1 MISPSHQSTA
11 RLLLIPCAILSI
23 LLPAHLPGQD
33 SAPVAALVDGKP
45 ILVSQLRR
53 EFQSATG
60 KLKLSTEA
68 RTRVQQELLQKVIQ
82 RRLALAYL
90 QRTGQAASQQD
101 IVLAR
106 EKLELRL
113 GLEQQS
119 LEQYLQE
126 RELTEQQL
134 ELQLA
139 WQLSWPRYQKKYLT
153 DKNLQRYFKQHQEEF
168 DGTRR
173 HVAHILLKAGKKE
186 EFEQL
191 HARQESLRQQITRG
205 DLTFAEAARTHSE
218 SPTAE
223 KGGDIG
229 WIDWNGPMPRAFTS
243 AAFNT
248 APGKVS
254 KPVESLFGVHLV
266 QCLEIKKGTRSWQD
280 ARDPLRI
287 AIVRYLF
294 SWAADQQR
302 EHSEIKQTSLW
313 PERSLQQE

>member
-11 RLLLIPCAILSI
+11 RLLLIPCAIFSL

-33 SAPVAALVDGKP
+33 ASPAAALVDGKP
-45 ILVSQLRR
+45 ILLSQLRR

-101 IVLAR
+101 VALAR

-113 GLEQQS
+113 GLEQQT

-134 ELQLA
+134 ELQMA
-139 WQLSWPRYQKKYLT
+139 WQLSWPRYQEKYLT
-153 DKNLQRYFKQHQEEF
+153 DKNLQRYFKQHPEEF

-173 HVAHILLKAGKKE
+173 HVAHILLKAGRQEKI
-186 EFEQL
+186 EQL

-248 APGKVS
+248 PPGKVS
-254 KPVESLFGVHLV
+254 TPVESRFGVHLV
-266 QCLEIKKGTRSWQD
+266 TCLEIKKGTRSWQD
-280 ARDPLRI
+280 ARDPLRN

-302 EHSEIKQTSLW
+302 EHSEIKQTGLW
-313 PERSLQQE
+313 PEESQGHE

>member
-1 MISPSHQSTA
+1 MISPSHPSTA
-11 RLLLIPCAILSI
+11 RLLLIPCAIFSM

-45 ILVSQLRR
+45 ILLSQLRR

-101 IVLAR
+101 IALAR

-113 GLEQQS
+113 GLEQQT

-139 WQLSWPRYQKKYLT
+139 WQLSWPRYQEKYLT
-153 DKNLQRYFKQHQEEF
+153 DKNLQRYFKQHPEEF

-173 HVAHILLKAGKKE
+173 HVAHILLKAGRQEKI
-186 EFEQL
+186 EQL

-205 DLTFAEAARTHSE
+205 DLTFAEAARAHSE

-248 APGKVS
+248 SPGKVS
-254 KPVESLFGVHLV
+254 KPVESRFGVHLV

-280 ARDPLRI
+280 ARDPLRN

-302 EHSEIKQTSLW
+302 EHSEIKQTGLW
-313 PERSLQQE
+313 PEESRGQE